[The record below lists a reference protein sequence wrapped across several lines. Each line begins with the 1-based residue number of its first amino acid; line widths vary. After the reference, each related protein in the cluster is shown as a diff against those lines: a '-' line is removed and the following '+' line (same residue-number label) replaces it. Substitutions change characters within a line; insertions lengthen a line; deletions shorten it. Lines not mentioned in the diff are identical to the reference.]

1 MAAPTGV
8 CRPRGRAR
16 SRSRGSSPR
25 PDSVDAA
32 CREGV
37 IVVRTRWTAGLDRG
51 DRDIAWRVV
60 ISRVAVGVVS
70 LAMFVLALEL
80 MKAGARGTEA
90 LFSSL
95 VAADD
100 LFSAL
105 GVGWLL
111 AFVVLSGSP
120 VAAASMA
127 LLEGGVLTQ
136 LQAFAMVTGSRFGA
150 SMVVVLIGFLWIL
163 RGRGTRH
170 GLATGLLATVVTATT
185 LVPALALGVV
195 LLQTDLVADVQFR
208 LPQLA
213 TLDRMVAPVVDAASA
228 VLPGAGL
235 FVLGTIVIVASFALF
250 DRALPDVR
258 LPGTELS
265 RRAVFRPSVMFL
277 TGLGVTAL
285 TMSVSVSIG
294 LLVPLSAK
302 GLVRRENIVPYVMGC
317 NVSTFIDT
325 LVVALLVQTAEG
337 FTVVLVAMATV
348 AAASLAII
356 AAGFER
362 YQRQVDRV
370 VDWALRSN
378 RSLAISLATLVVVP
392 LLLVVL

>member
-1 MAAPTGV
+1 VSRPPAPHAPG
-8 CRPRGRAR
+8 G
-16 SRSRGSSPR
+16 
-25 PDSVDAA
+25 
-32 CREGV
+32 
-37 IVVRTRWTAGLDRG
+37 
-51 DRDIAWRVV
+51 AWRD
-60 ISRVAVGVVS
+60 RLTRGAVAVVS
-70 LAMFVLALEL
+70 LTLFVLALEL

-100 LFSAL
+100 LLSAL

-111 AFVVLSGSP
+111 AFLVLSGSP
-120 VAAASMA
+120 VAAAAMA

-163 RGRGTRH
+163 RGRGTRR
-170 GLATGLLATVVTATT
+170 GLATGLLATVVSATT
-185 LVPALALGVV
+185 LVPALLLGVV
-195 LLQTDLVADVQFR
+195 VLQTDLVADLQFR
-208 LPQLA
+208 LPQVG
-213 TLDRMVAPVVDAASA
+213 TLDRMLAPVVDAASA
-228 VLPGAGL
+228 VLPGTGL
-235 FVLGTIVIVASFALF
+235 FVLGTILIVASFALF

-348 AAASLAII
+348 AAVSLVII

-362 YQRQVDRV
+362 YQRLVDRV
-370 VDWALRSN
+370 VDRALRTT

-392 LLLVVL
+392 LLLVVC